1 MFRYG
6 QHAHHPLFGILLLI
20 LLGALIVLAVL
31 TVIHLWRARPAPTGS
46 VVPTTDQRGA
56 HDPALT
62 ELRLRYARGEVSPD
76 EYVQRVAGL
85 GYQLPS
91 GSWSGGPSA
100 APPAPPAPPPAA

>member
-6 QHAHHPLFGILLLI
+6 QHAHHPLVGILLLI
-20 LLGALIVLAVL
+20 LFGALVVLAVL
-31 TVIHLWRARPAPTGS
+31 AVIHLWRGRPSSAGAVTPTSG
-46 VVPTTDQRGA
+46 PGGA

-62 ELRLRYARGEVSPD
+62 ELRLRYARGEVAPD

-85 GYQLPS
+85 GYQLPP

-100 APPAPPAPPPAA
+100 APPAPPPTA